1 MPISHK
7 HSAFVYPEYISPL
20 PADELIRVGTIKQ
33 QLYNEGVAKVQ
44 NQIDTLDQYGLSIL
58 KEEDKRYFSQE
69 MDKFMKAINEGA
81 AKTDFTNIN
90 SLKNLLS
97 VGRPLEADPLIM
109 NALQST
115 QEIQRRQQTLASL
128 DPEDRDPANDYYF
141 MQDVE
146 DYLKDGKVGSKLG
159 NREYIPYV
167 DPTEYMSDT
176 LENVKADITSDIVK
190 NNGYLNKIEV
200 EELTNEKLKQWMET
214 NLPTK
219 IRQQIQLDAMY
230 TTKDIDRNQMVKHY
244 VDTRTMQYNQTMEMI
259 QKYEANKKYLDDQ
272 DIKDYKRLQR
282 TAAVL
287 KNNLENLPNSPE
299 TAYNAWVNDH
309 YNSYLTGQADLYAYR
324 KEKKSIEAD
333 PFSLASYHSNL
344 RKKEEYYKNITLPE
358 EMIARRLMTPEYDDS
373 NSKISIDE
381 QISRAT
387 TLNNQFPKFT
397 NNRTVSKTY
406 QKLQVSRMD
415 EEDKKLMKKAL
426 RDALIAYADTK
437 GDVKLEDI
445 PDEIDLSKVEVRQN
459 EDETYVYRIETG
471 VDKSGWF
478 TGDVVYEVLQDKF
491 DDALRKNLD
500 LDKVDFQDSVNSRFT
515 RNTPVTS
522 SGAPAVDSA
531 LSGRDTTSDSTYV
544 RSVTDLNRFKDSTI
558 LNP

>member
-69 MDKFMKAINEGA
+69 MDKFMKAINEGS

>member
-115 QEIQRRQQTLASL
+115 QEIQRRQQTLVSL